1 MGPEFGLFCLPLG
14 WAVASNGKQSL
25 LYCYNFGVEGV
36 CGSCPGLVKQQCP
49 LFHPVTVSFLL
60 SIATFHCTMTAYH
73 AFNCVALAF
82 GPYALLWY
90 LINEDNILSLVIW
103 SGLFYAVTQIIV
115 ILLLATFLT
124 EPEVD
129 NDFVVLHEL
138 GRTLISVVNIGAIY
152 MALITKQARIT
163 ARHLRILGVGF
174 GWATANCLLSVAGPL
189 IYSAGSN
196 EFNWENPMKASKFC
210 SDCGVPFVCNL
221 LCFKTREYDFL
232 TRFVFFYIRFS
243 CQLYSWLHSN
253 FVIYIGNRGFC

>member
-1 MGPEFGLFCLPLG
+1 
-14 WAVASNGKQSL
+14 
-25 LYCYNFGVEGV
+25 
-36 CGSCPGLVKQQCP
+36 
-49 LFHPVTVSFLL
+49 
-60 SIATFHCTMTAYH
+60 MTAYH

-221 LCFKTREYDFL
+221 LCFKTREYNFL
-232 TRFVFFYIRFS
+232 TRFVFFIYVFPANCTVGCTVTLLSTLATVGFVEKSKKDRFNVVS
-243 CQLYSWLHSN
+243 IAFIVVLTCQSSLNVYLNSLN
-253 FVIYIGNRGFC
+253 GVEQIYVVVGNILFGWVACYFAGVKLNE